1 MIMNMIKQI
10 FSYYWRISLL
20 RESPENTPYSLL
32 LLVIGALLLTII
44 MSLQWSFF
52 AFDFSNDLL
61 LVFTPALSLVISF
74 IIYTGIILFLKG
86 LKARLVQ
93 TATSLLYAHCIVH
106 TVAMPLF
113 MVDPYLTHTNLKNPI
128 FLFIG
133 VLYLFI
139 TLGLSIWQF
148 VITAHI
154 YKYALNTTPIQSV
167 LAAFGLIAV
176 NVLTLSF
183 WR

>member
-1 MIMNMIKQI
+1 MIMNIIKQI

-32 LLVIGALLLTII
+32 LLVISALLLTVI
-44 MSLQWSFF
+44 MAIQWSFS
-52 AFDFSNDLL
+52 AFDFSDDLL
-61 LVFTPALSLVISF
+61 FVLVAGLSLVISF
-74 IIYTGIILFLKG
+74 IVYTGIILSLKG
-86 LKARLVQ
+86 LRARLVQ
-93 TATSLLYAHCIVH
+93 TATSLLFAHSIVH
-106 TVAMPLF
+106 ILAMPLF
-113 MVDPYLTHTNLKNPI
+113 IIDPYLTHVSLKNPI

>member
-1 MIMNMIKQI
+1 MIKQI

-20 RESPENTPYSLL
+20 RESPENTPYSLSL
-32 LLVIGALLLTII
+32 LILSALILTIV
-44 MSLQWSFF
+44 MSIQWSLS
-52 AFDFSNDLL
+52 AFDFSKDLL
-61 LVFTPALSLVISF
+61 LVFTAALSLVISF
-74 IIYTGIILFLKG
+74 IIYTGIILYLKG
-86 LKARLVQ
+86 LRARLVQ
-93 TATSLLYAHCIVH
+93 TATSLLCAHSIVH

-113 MVDPYLTHTNLKNPI
+113 IIDPYLTHVHLKNPI

-154 YKYALNTTPIQSV
+154 YKHALNTTPIQSV